1 MFLISKIILC
11 SHPIFRNLLN
21 SRHLLGLR
29 LVSPTMG
36 YFSQLLDCVS
46 LFGVLFG
53 VKELVGE
60 ERTWLRLIT
69 VYVLDYRLTTLFRK
83 DARLLTA
90 WPLSLNFR
98 FNFNII
104 LFINNFPIPPSFFVH
119 MHWSSLVD
127 ILGQSRLC
135 PHYPRIVVDHLSC
148 NHLLLY

>member
-29 LVSPTMG
+29 LIDPTVCD
-36 YFSQLLDCVS
+36 FSQLLDCVS

-53 VKELVGE
+53 IKKLIGE

-69 VYVLDYRLTTLFRK
+69 VNVLDYRLTTLFGK

-104 LFINNFPIPPSFFVH
+104 LFINNLPIPPSFFVH
-119 MHWSSLVD
+119 MHWRRLVD
-127 ILGQSRLC
+127 IL
-135 PHYPRIVVDHLSC
+135 
-148 NHLLLY
+148 